1 LKPVGTAI
9 RMGPVDGTER
19 AAPAMIL
26 TGWPSSDGEF
36 MVIEAQRNK
45 QARGAGFSCREN
57 FKDGSYLPVL

>member
-45 QARGAGFSCREN
+45 QARGAGFSC
-57 FKDGSYLPVL
+57 